1 MRLWGPLFG
10 GAFFFKWAGVHDMW
24 VFDGVSCYVWTVFN
38 GGGLW
43 KGLDGFPTGVSPKFA
58 A

>member
-1 MRLWGPLFG
+1 
-10 GAFFFKWAGVHDMW
+10 MW
-24 VFDGVSCYVWTVFN
+24 VFDGVSCYVW
-38 GGGLW
+38 GGGLC